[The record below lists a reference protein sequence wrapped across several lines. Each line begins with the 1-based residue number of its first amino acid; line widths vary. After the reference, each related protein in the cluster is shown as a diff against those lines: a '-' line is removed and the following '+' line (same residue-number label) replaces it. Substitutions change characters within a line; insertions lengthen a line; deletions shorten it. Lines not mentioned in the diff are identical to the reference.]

1 MKRYFFSYLLLI
13 FIFVCAQAQAVSSIL
28 DMPLPDLQGQMRQL
42 SEWKGRV
49 MVVNI
54 WATWC
59 PPCREEIPA
68 FIRLQKQLMQKNVQF
83 IGIAVDDKNPVTDFA
98 RAYSIN
104 YPILL
109 GGDETMMLLRLY
121 GNRMG
126 VVPQTL
132 IFDSSGQLVIS
143 HIGLLEE
150 KELLDYLKPLF
161 ETPL

>member
-1 MKRYFFSYLLLI
+1 LLLI

-83 IGIAVDDKNPVTDFA
+83 VGIAVDDKNPVADFTH
-98 RAYSIN
+98 AYGIN

-109 GGDETMMLLRLY
+109 GGNETMMLLRLY

-132 IFDSSGQLVIS
+132 IFDPNGQLVIS

-161 ETPL
+161 KASL